1 MKRTVLAIA
10 IAGLMTAPVY
20 AEEPSKEVMESRA
33 AIKQLG
39 GTLKGELKAAMKKGG
54 PTEAIKVCN
63 TVAPAIAADISE
75 KNGFEVAR
83 TSLKYR
89 NAGNAPDAW
98 ETKVLTSFEDRK
110 AAGEDPKKMEYSEVV
125 DMNGK
130 KTFRYMKA
138 IPTGKVC
145 LNCHGTDIKPGVMEQ
160 IQAYYPEDKAT
171 GFKEGDIRGAFTI
184 IREM

>member
-1 MKRTVLAIA
+1 MKRTVMTLAIA
-10 IAGLMTAPVY
+10 CLSVSAVY
-20 AEEPSKEVMESRA
+20 AEQPDQEIMESRT

-39 GTLKGELKAAMKKGG
+39 GTLKGELQAAMKKGG

-63 TVAPAIAADISE
+63 TVAPAIAEDVSR

-83 TSLKYR
+83 TSLKPR
-89 NAGNAPDAW
+89 NTANAPDAW
-98 ETKVLTSFEDRK
+98 ETRVLQSFEERK
-110 AAGEDPKKMEYSEVV
+110 AAGEHPGKMEYSEVV
-125 DMNGK
+125 EMDGK

-145 LNCHGTDIKPGVMEQ
+145 LNCHGTEVKPEVLTQIKAM
-160 IQAYYPEDKAT
+160 YPEDQAT